1 MSTDMID
8 YYGLV
13 EEFCLKYDFPVGD
26 AGEAHIASIWEGL
39 NSEMDELA
47 RELFVESLSGKLRE
61 QDRKNL
67 TKELNDVLFLCFKL
81 AVALGLNVEE
91 AFERVAKSNLTKGNK
106 DGTYI
111 KVKGKLQKGDAYVA
125 PDLSDLV

>member
-13 EEFCLKYDFPVGD
+13 EEFCVKYDFPVGIRSD
-26 AGEAHIASIWEGL
+26 THIQSLWKGL
-39 NSEMDELA
+39 QSEMQELEE
-47 RELFVESLSGKLRE
+47 ELFDDPIDRE
-61 QDRKNL
+61 NL

-106 DGTYI
+106 DGTYT

-125 PDLSDLV
+125 PDLSDLS

>member
-1 MSTDMID
+1 MPTDMID

-13 EEFCLKYDFPVGD
+13 EEFCVKYDFPVGD
-26 AGEAHIASIWEGL
+26 AGEAHIASVWDGL

-47 RELFVESLSGKLRE
+47 GELFDDV
-61 QDRKNL
+61 QDKENL

-81 AVALGLNVEE
+81 AVALGINVEE

-106 DGTYI
+106 DGTYT